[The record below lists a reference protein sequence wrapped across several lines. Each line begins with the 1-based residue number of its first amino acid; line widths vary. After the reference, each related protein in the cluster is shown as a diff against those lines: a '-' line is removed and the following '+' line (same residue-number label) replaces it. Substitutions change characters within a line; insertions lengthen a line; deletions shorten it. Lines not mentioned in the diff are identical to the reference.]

1 MGAHTS
7 AGCVVLEISRD
18 DGLDIVCKARGKR
31 KVGGKKEKRK
41 KKKKGKKIHVCIMAA
56 PKDNGLA
63 ANVNDPM
70 AAGGMAATDV
80 TQASE
85 QAKSRE
91 FLTKH
96 RFKEPEDGY
105 HAINMEK
112 VVQRRAEE
120 RAAEA
125 KRVLLKKDDK
135 GSLTSAIP

>member
-1 MGAHTS
+1 M
-7 AGCVVLEISRD
+7 
-18 DGLDIVCKARGKR
+18 
-31 KVGGKKEKRK
+31 
-41 KKKKGKKIHVCIMAA
+41 CIMAA
-56 PKDNGLA
+56 PKGNGLA

-80 TQASE
+80 TQARE

-96 RFKEPEDGY
+96 RFKEPEDSC
-105 HAINMEK
+105 HAINMKK

-120 RAAEA
+120 RDAEA

>member
-1 MGAHTS
+1 
-7 AGCVVLEISRD
+7 
-18 DGLDIVCKARGKR
+18 
-31 KVGGKKEKRK
+31 
-41 KKKKGKKIHVCIMAA
+41 MAA
-56 PKDNGLA
+56 PKGNGLA

-96 RFKEPEDGY
+96 WFKEPEDGC

-120 RAAEA
+120 RAAAEA
-125 KRVLLKKDDK
+125 KRVLLKKDDN
-135 GSLTSAIP
+135 GSLTSAKP

>member
-1 MGAHTS
+1 
-7 AGCVVLEISRD
+7 
-18 DGLDIVCKARGKR
+18 
-31 KVGGKKEKRK
+31 
-41 KKKKGKKIHVCIMAA
+41 MAA

-70 AAGGMAATDV
+70 AADGMDATDV
-80 TQASE
+80 TLASE

-96 RFKEPEDGY
+96 RFKEPEDGC

-112 VVQRRAEE
+112 FVQRRAEE
-120 RAAEA
+120 KAAEA

>member
-1 MGAHTS
+1 
-7 AGCVVLEISRD
+7 L
-18 DGLDIVCKARGKR
+18 
-31 KVGGKKEKRK
+31 
-41 KKKKGKKIHVCIMAA
+41 CIMAA
-56 PKDNGLA
+56 LKGNGLA

-96 RFKEPEDGY
+96 RFKELEDGC
-105 HAINMEK
+105 HAINMER

-120 RAAEA
+120 RAAAEA
-125 KRVLLKKDDK
+125 KQVLLKKNDK

>member
-1 MGAHTS
+1 
-7 AGCVVLEISRD
+7 
-18 DGLDIVCKARGKR
+18 
-31 KVGGKKEKRK
+31 
-41 KKKKGKKIHVCIMAA
+41 
-56 PKDNGLA
+56 
-63 ANVNDPM
+63 
-70 AAGGMAATDV
+70 MAATDV

-96 RFKEPEDGY
+96 RFKEPEDGC

-120 RAAEA
+120 RAAAEA

>member
-1 MGAHTS
+1 MG
-7 AGCVVLEISRD
+7 G
-18 DGLDIVCKARGKR
+18 KKKKR
-31 KVGGKKEKRK
+31 KKKEKRK
-41 KKKKGKKIHVCIMAA
+41 KTHVCIMAA
-56 PKDNGLA
+56 PKDNSLA

-96 RFKEPEDGY
+96 QFKEPEDGC

-112 VVQRRAEE
+112 VMQRRAEE
-120 RAAEA
+120 RAAADSDPKSKSKENPYQA
-125 KRVLLKKDDK
+125 
-135 GSLTSAIP
+135 